1 MVAQQRK
8 HKLPPPPFPIDSL
21 FRSQV
26 IEKGK
31 ERAVGQT
38 TETIRLIKFH
48 GLPRIDQC
56 RSACVHRCVGRGF
69 GGRGQFAKYTR
80 VCAYMREGRGRG
92 MGVRVCRLMDSGV
105 GARDW
110 LQCRSRALCA
120 NAQRVQAA

>member
-8 HKLPPPPFPIDSL
+8 HKLPSNPPFPTDSL
-21 FRSQV
+21 FPSQV

-56 RSACVHRCVGRGF
+56 RSACVHRCVVEGLGE
-69 GGRGQFAKYTR
+69 GQFAKYTR
-80 VCAYMREGRGRG
+80 VCAYMRGGG
-92 MGVRVCRLMDSGV
+92 GV
-105 GARDW
+105 
-110 LQCRSRALCA
+110 CA
-120 NAQRVQAA
+120 SAD